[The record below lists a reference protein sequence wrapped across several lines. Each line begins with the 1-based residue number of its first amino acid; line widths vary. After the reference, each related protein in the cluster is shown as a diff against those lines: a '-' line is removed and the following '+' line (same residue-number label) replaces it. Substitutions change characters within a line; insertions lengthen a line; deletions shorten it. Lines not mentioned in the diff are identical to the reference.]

1 MSSLSASNIIA
12 HLRVY
17 NFGTTKPIL
26 NTFAVADDGESIT
39 LRALIEREVNNNC
52 KDLQFSA
59 DNDISKVVSS
69 KDVDLKALLDLP
81 LLSTR
86 RVVDPLEVIV
96 SISTPTNNNT
106 NRTQQTASVFLMQSN
121 KVNMQYLV
129 PKHSMSA
136 VNEFCHALENKN
148 VSREQFLREYQNKPQ
163 FNEQMFTC
171 ITHIMSNPECGY
183 RPVGYLERNADKVS
197 REKVE
202 DENREKAED
211 EQKKYVSKAEG
222 VVLTA
227 VRQTV
232 QCFIYVND
240 HRSTLSR
247 RSTQL
252 FDTPML
258 NAIKLVDIRGTK
270 VKENRKIKQ
279 MDEASILIQI
289 NNINKAIS
297 AYPDWYDKTVDS
309 TSDVRRGE
317 VVISEL
323 ENLKVILTRY
333 CNYLKDQQSRN
344 TLAINRTTSSG
355 PDNTNT
361 DVITIDRAP
370 SRPSVDKRNEVQKER
385 YQRVDKF
392 MTKVSNSDWY
402 SNIDVDD
409 EAMGIDG
416 VEWDDRDRA
425 DERKKFIRALGSNK
439 FKMGKYTYRPAGAA
453 SNFVVVFK
461 MERSASLSCRAALRC
476 RSDAEARAPRFLS
489 RLETKD
495 TIRKLCSAT
504 GTNPIMGESV
514 WYSCVV
520 CFYYVCT

>member
-1 MSSLSASNIIA
+1 MSSLSASNNNIIA

-17 NFGTTKPIL
+17 SFGTTKPIL
-26 NTFAVADDGESIT
+26 NTFAVADDGGSIT

-59 DNDISKVVSS
+59 DHDISKVVSS

-86 RVVDPLEVIV
+86 RVVNPLEVLV
-96 SISTPTNNNT
+96 SISTPTTNNT

-121 KVNMQYLV
+121 KVSMQYLV

-163 FNEQMFTC
+163 FHEQMFTC
-171 ITHIMSNPECGY
+171 VTHIMSNPECGY
-183 RPVGYLERNADKVS
+183 RPVGYLERNADKV
-197 REKVE
+197 
-202 DENREKAED
+202 NREKAED
-211 EQKKYVSKAEG
+211 EQKKYVSKAEE

-232 QCFIYVND
+232 QCLTFVND
-240 HRSTLSR
+240 HRATLSTR
-247 RSTQL
+247 FKQL

-258 NAIKLVDIRGTK
+258 NAIKCVDIRGTK
-270 VKENRKIKQ
+270 NKENRKIKQ

-289 NNINKAIS
+289 SNINKAIS
-297 AYPDWYDKTVDS
+297 AYPSWYLTTVDS
-309 TSDVRRGE
+309 RSDVRRGE

-333 CNYLKDQQSRN
+333 CHYLKEQQSRN
-344 TLAINRTTSSG
+344 TLAINRTTSNG

-370 SRPSVDKRNEVQKER
+370 TRPKVDKRNDAQKER

-392 MTKVSNSDWY
+392 MTKVSNSNWY
-402 SNIDVDD
+402 CNIDVDD

-416 VEWDDRDRA
+416 TEWDDRDRA
-425 DERKKFIRALGSNK
+425 DERKKFITALGSNK

-461 MERSASLSCRAALRC
+461 MERSASLSCRAALQC

-489 RLETKD
+489 RRETRE

-504 GTNPIMGESV
+504 GTNPITGEYV
-514 WYSCVV
+514 WYSRVV
-520 CFYYVCT
+520 CFYNVCT